1 MKYKVVAAGCIFLQ
15 SLLYFLSVFFYLK
28 HISTSTAISAMNFY
42 RTMKNVKD
50 RRATANELRACIY
63 DWCHSLCIF
72 RYFCYIRSGYV
83 FFRNFFFFFL
93 FVGVCRSCNICR
105 SNANARKTRQK
116 SIKRKMNPFALN
128 KSHQM
133 HSFFSFFLF

>member
-15 SLLYFLSVFFYLK
+15 SLLYFLSFFYLK

-83 FFRNFFFFFL
+83 FFRNFFFL
-93 FVGVCRSCNICR
+93 
-105 SNANARKTRQK
+105 
-116 SIKRKMNPFALN
+116 
-128 KSHQM
+128 
-133 HSFFSFFLF
+133 SFFSLLFVEVVIFAEAMRMHAKPVKNPSNVK

>member
-1 MKYKVVAAGCIFLQ
+1 MHIFAVTIIF
-15 SLLYFLSVFFYLK
+15 SFFFYLK

-83 FFRNFFFFFL
+83 FFRNFFFLSFFTLL
-93 FVGVCRSCNICR
+93 FVEVVIFAEAMRMHAKPVKNP
-105 SNANARKTRQK
+105 SNVKWTL
-116 SIKRKMNPFALN
+116 SLWIKVIKCTV
-128 KSHQM
+128 
-133 HSFFSFFLF
+133 FFSFFLFWFFCIK